1 MSESSTATI
10 GRPPLPPV
18 RVLHFV
24 TGGFSGGA
32 TQVAI
37 ALVNAALHSDRV
49 QPLLVLRRKRRGDP
63 ARIAELTQA
72 GVPVVT
78 VTGWSH
84 AATIWSLARV
94 CREFRPDVLVAH
106 GFSEHLWGRYAGLL
120 AKVPHLV
127 HVEHN
132 TRERYTAWRLA
143 QTRWLARRTD
153 RIVGCSEGVRLR
165 LLEMGMP
172 LDRTIAIANGI
183 RLEPFA
189 QAGAHPIAQRVA
201 GIVMVAR
208 FSRQKDHATLLRAIA
223 LLRARG
229 LRPPVLLAGAGKT
242 SHRQPMEALAAELG
256 LQDQVQF
263 LGLCRDV
270 PALLLTHQIAVLSTH
285 YEGMP
290 LALIE
295 GMAAGCAVV
304 GSAVPGVR
312 EVIDDGQDGRLVAPS
327 DPVAL
332 AEVLQGLLTSPDDVA
347 RLGTAAR
354 AAALQRY
361 SRELMNQRYE
371 ALFCDLVFGADGTRP
386 VAGAA

>member
-1 MSESSTATI
+1 M
-10 GRPPLPPV
+10 

-37 ALVNAALHSDRV
+37 ALVNAALQGDRV
-49 QPLLVLRRKRRGDP
+49 HPLLVLRRKRRTDP
-63 ARIAELTQA
+63 GRIAELEQA
-72 GVPVVT
+72 GIPLAVVP
-78 VTGWSH
+78 GWSH
-84 AATIWSLARV
+84 AATIWSLARL
-94 CREFRPDVLVAH
+94 CRQFRPDVLVAH

-132 TRERYTAWRLA
+132 TRERYNAWRLA
-143 QTRWLARRTD
+143 QTRWLARRSA

-172 LDRTIAIANGI
+172 ADRTMAIPNGI

-189 QAGAHPIAQRVA
+189 GVAAHPFAQRTP

-208 FSRQKDHATLLRAIA
+208 FSRQKDHATLLRAVA
-223 LLRARG
+223 LLRERG
-229 LRPPVLLAGAGKT
+229 LQPPLLFAGGGKAL
-242 SHRQPMEALAAELG
+242 HRKPLQQLAADLG
-256 LQDQVQF
+256 LAAQVQF
-263 LGLCRDV
+263 LGVHRDV
-270 PALLLTHQIAVLSTH
+270 PGLLLRHQLAVLSTH

-295 GMAAGCAVV
+295 GMAAGCAVI

-312 EVIDDGQDGRLVAPS
+312 EVIDDGVDGRLVAES

-332 AEVLQGLLTSPDDVA
+332 ADVLEQLLRQPD
-347 RLGTAAR
+347 TAAR
-354 AAALQRY
+354 LAAAARATALERHG
-361 SRELMNQRYE
+361 RALMNRRYE
-371 ALFCDLVFGADGTRP
+371 DLFLTLARGVEP
-386 VAGAA
+386 H

>member
-1 MSESSTATI
+1 MTEF
-10 GRPPLPPV
+10 PPAGLPPPV

-37 ALVNAALHSDRV
+37 ALVNAALHSERV

-63 ARIAELTQA
+63 ARIAELQAA
-72 GVPVVT
+72 GVPLVT
-78 VTGWSH
+78 VAGWSH
-84 AATIWSLARV
+84 AATIWRLVQV
-94 CREFRPDVLVAH
+94 CRDFRPDVLVAH

-143 QTRWLARRTD
+143 QARWLAQRTD

-172 LDRTIAIANGI
+172 TAKTIAIPNGI
-183 RLEPFA
+183 RLEPFVHA
-189 QAGAHPIAQRVA
+189 DAHPVAQRIP

-208 FSRQKDHATLLRAIA
+208 FSKQKDHATLLRATA
-223 LLRARG
+223 LLRERG
-229 LRPPVLLAGAGKT
+229 LRPPVLLAGGGKGR
-242 SHRQPMEALAAELG
+242 HRQPLEALAAELG
-256 LQDQVQF
+256 LQEQVQF

-270 PALLLTHQIAVLSTH
+270 PGLLLQHQIAVLSTH

-290 LALIE
+290 LALLE

-312 EVIDDGQDGRLVAPS
+312 EVIRDGQDGRLVAPN
-327 DPVAL
+327 DPAAL
-332 AEVLQGLLTSPDDVA
+332 ADVLQHLLTTPDDVA
-347 RLGTAAR
+347 RLGAAAR
-354 AAALQRY
+354 ATALQRH
-361 SRELMNQRYE
+361 SREVMNQRYE
-371 ALFCDLVFGADGTRP
+371 ALFCELMQGADIG
-386 VAGAA
+386 G

>member
-1 MSESSTATI
+1 MSQPFSHTDAGVDS
-10 GRPPLPPV
+10 PV

-37 ALVNAALHSDRV
+37 ALVNAARASGRIE
-49 QPLLVLRRKRRGDP
+49 PLLVLRRKWRTDP
-63 ARIAELTQA
+63 ARIAELERSDT
-72 GVPVVT
+72 PVEIVA
-78 VTGWSH
+78 GWSH
-84 AATIWSLARV
+84 AATIWSLIRI
-94 CREFRPDVLVAH
+94 CKRFRPDVLVAH

-120 AKVPHLV
+120 ANVPYLV

-132 TRERYTAWRLA
+132 TRERYTAWRLKQA
-143 QTRWLARRTD
+143 LWLAQRSA

-172 LDRTIAIANGI
+172 ADKTIAIPNGI
-183 RLEPFA
+183 RLDAYADAEA
-189 QAGAHPIAQRVA
+189 SVMAERVA
-201 GIVMVAR
+201 GIVMTAR
-208 FSRQKDHATLLRAIA
+208 FAKQKDHATLLRAVA
-223 LLRARG
+223 LLRDRG
-229 LRPPVLLAGAGKT
+229 LRPPLLFAGGGKAM
-242 SHRQPMEALAAELG
+242 HRRPLEELTEQLG
-256 LQDQVQF
+256 LRDQVQF

-270 PALLLTHQIAVLSTH
+270 PALLMRHRIFVLSTH

-312 EVIDDGQDGRLVAPS
+312 EVITDGEDGRLVAPG

-332 AEVLQGLLTSPDDVA
+332 ADALEILLTQPAEAA
-347 RLGTAAR
+347 RLGAAAR
-354 AAALQRY
+354 ATALARHG
-361 SRELMNQRYE
+361 RELMNQRYE
-371 ALFCDLVFGADGTRP
+371 ALFLSLARSQDRIET
-386 VAGAA
+386 

>member
-1 MSESSTATI
+1 
-10 GRPPLPPV
+10 V

-37 ALVNAALHSDRV
+37 ALVNAALQGSAV

-63 ARIAELTQA
+63 KRIAELEQA
-72 GVPVVT
+72 GVPLVV
-78 VTGWSH
+78 VPGWSH
-84 AATIWSLARV
+84 AASIAALVRV

-120 AKVPHLV
+120 AGVPHLV

-132 TRERYTAWRLA
+132 TRERYTRWRLA
-143 QTRWLARRTD
+143 QARWLARRTD

-172 LDRTIAIANGI
+172 AERTIAIPNGI
-183 RLEPFA
+183 RLDPFADADAHPFA
-189 QAGAHPIAQRVA
+189 QRVP

-208 FSRQKDHATLLRAIA
+208 FSKQKDHATLLRAVA
-223 LLRARG
+223 LLRERG
-229 LRPPVLLAGAGKT
+229 LAPPVLFAGGGKAL
-242 SHRQPMEALAAELG
+242 HRAPLERLAAELG
-256 LQDQVQF
+256 LQEQARF
-263 LGLCRDV
+263 LGVVRNV
-270 PALLLTHQIAVLSTH
+270 PELLKTHQLAVLSTH

-312 EVIDDGQDGRLVAPS
+312 EVITDGVDGRLVPEA
-327 DPVAL
+327 DAHAL
-332 AEVLQGLLTSPDDVA
+332 ADVLEQLLRDPATASRMAATARRVA
-347 RLGTAAR
+347 IDRH
-354 AAALQRY
+354 
-361 SRELMNQRYE
+361 SRELMNARYE
-371 ALFCDLVFGADGTRP
+371 ALFLELTR
-386 VAGAA
+386 A